1 MIFWFNFGVLWV
13 LSNVAVIDA
22 LCLSLSFSPPPSF
35 VVSSHI
41 LSSGFSAPRICRDSH
56 HDGGGRGG
64 GGIALLDVPSGFS
77 PQILWDSVEQFVE
90 QVLGYSHA
98 GFIPRIAT
106 RWIHPSLI

>member
-1 MIFWFNFGVLWV
+1 MS
-13 LSNVAVIDA
+13 LSSTLSVC
-22 LCLSLSFSPPPSF
+22 LFLSLRLRLLSFHLTFCRPDSLPQE
-35 VVSSHI
+35 
-41 LSSGFSAPRICRDSH
+41 SAGIPIMMGEE
-56 HDGGGRGG
+56 GGGRGEVV